1 MSRAKVS
8 STVPGSNPRMLE
20 KSLTSPADSIAYD
33 LEDSVSSGKKREA
46 RKAVSEF
53 LDVGPPHFVTSLLPL
68 PVSSCL
74 DCWWELQGEA
84 RAKGEVMVRINA
96 VGTGYEESDL
106 DSVVGPSLSYLLT
119 LMWI

>member
-46 RKAVSEF
+46 VSEF

-74 DCWWELQGEA
+74 DC
-84 RAKGEVMVRINA
+84 
-96 VGTGYEESDL
+96 
-106 DSVVGPSLSYLLT
+106 
-119 LMWI
+119 